1 MLYIY
6 DILVNFMDG
15 EEMYEFFE
23 WEYKDMIEHIKQIP
37 AIKVDDKVFSDFIYN
52 EVVVDQE
59 FLDLIKN
66 KTSTYKEKIEYACL
80 IVNDE
85 RCFAIEFNKSGNIV
99 FRSSL
104 LIDEEEDVVS
114 CCNRLPES
122 VIDYKVEKVNSTKN
136 RVLTRKEKRDANLIK
151 REIISAYRYKE
162 YEKLNYFY
170 NEAYSDDELD
180 ITDRYKR
187 LVNDIE
193 DNFSSNLKKL
203 VKIISLANKK

>member
-85 RCFAIEFNKSGNIV
+85 RCFAIEFNKSGSIV

-122 VIDYKVEKVNSTKN
+122 VIDYKVEKSNSIKN

-170 NEAYSDDELD
+170 NEAYSDDDLD
-180 ITDRYKR
+180 ISDRYKR
-187 LVNDIE
+187 LIKDIE
-193 DNFSSNLKKL
+193 NNFSTNLKKL
-203 VKIISLANKK
+203 VKIILLANKK